1 MPDRVCGVVRDRL
14 GIDTTRRGDESHR
27 GQAVSEFIEC
37 LEIRRRPQKDVD
49 KSLLGFGASIE
60 SGQKHGAFDFD
71 IDRCMQPGNLAIQV
85 AKPCLLSHA
94 GCPTALAGH
103 RIVP

>member
-1 MPDRVCGVVRDRL
+1 MPDGIFGVVGDGL
-14 GIDTTRRGDESHR
+14 GIDPTRRGDESHC
-27 GQAVSEFIEC
+27 GEAISEFIEC
-37 LEIRRRPQKDVD
+37 LEIRRRPEKDVD
-49 KSLLGFGASIE
+49 KRLLCLGAPIE
-60 SGQKHGAFDFD
+60 SSQKHGAFDLD

-85 AKPCLLSHA
+85 AKPCLLSRS